1 MVAKQFYELI
11 KERKPNLENISKK
24 WDSSIFNGIKENPSI
39 LELESCLK
47 EQVSQT
53 KKQGLE
59 LMKKHKNKILYSS
72 LIVSI
77 SAVGIGIYSQFR
89 LIKYRRLCMEM
100 AKIDHD
106 IATYVIESSILYNQ
120 KTMHLRPE
128 KEDIRY
134 RYKLYRQLNR
144 GKSLVTIQKERNEL
158 QARRVKEAHEFN
170 FDLMRVRHESTNYRT
185 DKC

>member
-59 LMKKHKNKILYSS
+59 LMKKHKFI
-72 LIVSI
+72 
-77 SAVGIGIYSQFR
+77 
-89 LIKYRRLCMEM
+89 
-100 AKIDHD
+100 
-106 IATYVIESSILYNQ
+106 
-120 KTMHLRPE
+120 
-128 KEDIRY
+128 
-134 RYKLYRQLNR
+134 
-144 GKSLVTIQKERNEL
+144 
-158 QARRVKEAHEFN
+158 
-170 FDLMRVRHESTNYRT
+170 
-185 DKC
+185 